1 MFTLHHASLCPHA
14 RTVRLV
20 LGEKGLD
27 FVSVPRG
34 PGRREDEF
42 AAVDPDGGGP
52 VLVDPSGAALG
63 GPAAIAEYLEE
74 LHPEPCLLPGP
85 PAERA
90 EARRLASWFDNRF
103 GHEVSRRLVGEKVM
117 KRLGAGGPPDSR
129 AIHRGRESLHAHLEY
144 ASWLLDRRKWL
155 AGETLSVAD
164 LSAGAHISSL
174 DYLDDVPWQRCPVVK
189 EWYMRIKSRP
199 SFRGILA
206 DRLAGEPPPRHYDD
220 LDF

>member
-14 RTVRLV
+14 RKVRIV

-27 FVSVPRG
+27 FTSVPRD

-42 AAVDPDGGGP
+42 AVVDPDGGGP
-52 VLVDPSGAALG
+52 VLVDPSGAALAD
-63 GPAAIAEYLEE
+63 PSAIVEYLEE
-74 LHPEPCLLPGP
+74 LHPAPCLLPGG

-90 EARRLASWFDNRF
+90 EARRLAGWFDNRF

-129 AIHRGRESLHAHLEY
+129 VIHQGRESLHAHLEY
-144 ASWLLDRRKWL
+144 ASWLLDQRKWL

-164 LSAGAHISSL
+164 ISAGAHMSSL
-174 DYLDDVPWQRCPVVK
+174 DYLDDVPWQRYPVVK
-189 EWYMRIKSRP
+189 DWYMRIKSRP

-206 DRLAGEPPPRHYDD
+206 DRLAGEPPPRHYAD